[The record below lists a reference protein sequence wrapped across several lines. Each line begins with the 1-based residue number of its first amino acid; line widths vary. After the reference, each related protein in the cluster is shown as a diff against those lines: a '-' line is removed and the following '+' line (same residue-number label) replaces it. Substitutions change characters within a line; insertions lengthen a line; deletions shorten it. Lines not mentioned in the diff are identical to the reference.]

1 MGVRRPAGFKG
12 GAPSGGTETQ
22 AEGKFIPLSRL
33 RKLRAC
39 EQVAAVCYRIRSEQI
54 QFLLVRTRS
63 GRRWTFPKGSAERG
77 LSHAQ
82 AAALEAFEEAG
93 AHGRIEEVAFTNY
106 RRLGR
111 NGNDS
116 STDGSI
122 NAHLCEVVRLSAPKE
137 SSRDRTW
144 FPVSEARHRLCEGR
158 TQKQAAQFVGVI
170 DRAVDRIRWLVGS
183 HTDYAD
189 KSVRAT
195 QYRFKQDGRGRSER
209 IDALQQV
216 KFDFSEVCGRMQ
228 HASFQNGHS
237 RMNPAT
243 GSSLPRVRQRENL
256 PCEILEFETSGKLKL
271 PN

>member
-122 NAHLCEVVRLSAPKE
+122 NAHLCEVVRLSVPKE
-137 SSRDRTW
+137 SSRERTW
-144 FPVSEARHRLCEGR
+144 FSASDARQRLCEGR
-158 TQKQAAQFVGVI
+158 TQKQAAQFVRVI
-170 DRAVDRIRWLVGS
+170 DHAVGRVGRFIAS
-183 HTDYAD
+183 NPDEQQFPENT
-189 KSVRAT
+189 VRST
-195 QYRFKQDGRGRSER
+195 GPDLQCPRRGR
-209 IDALQQV
+209 DALQQV
-216 KFDFSEVCGRMQ
+216 KFDFSEICGWMQ
-228 HASFQNGHS
+228 NAPLKKVNSPINAL
-237 RMNPAT
+237 R
-243 GSSLPRVRQRENL
+243 SLPPRLRQRENL
-256 PCEILEFETSGKLKL
+256 PCEILDFETSGKLKL